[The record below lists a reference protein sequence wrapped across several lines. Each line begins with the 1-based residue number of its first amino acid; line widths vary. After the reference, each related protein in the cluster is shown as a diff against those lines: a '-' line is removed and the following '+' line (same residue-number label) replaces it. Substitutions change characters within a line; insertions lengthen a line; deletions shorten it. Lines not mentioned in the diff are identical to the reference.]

1 MVTNSYTIS
10 RSMDYVN
17 ENTTIGTPIDF
28 AQSWGRSNFD
38 RTHNYV
44 ASAIYELPFGP
55 GKPWMT
61 DSTTGKIIGGWQV
74 SALFVAQSG
83 TPLTITG
90 NGTLFNTPG
99 NTVFA
104 NVNGEQKVLGGLG
117 AGNLYFDPTVY
128 SLPGAGQQGNMRRN
142 TGPEGPGFWQLDM
155 SIFKRFAFGKHG
167 ATPNS
172 GSTRST
178 RRTPP
183 AGAIRTRASARR
195 PATRSARSPVW
206 PARRRNGSSGS
217 GAIRVLTRLRRHEGH
232 EDYEGHEAFVVF
244 VFLPGLRPL
253 CSPNRPRS
261 TI

>member
-1 MVTNSYTIS
+1 MQVKVDRRFRNGFLVTNSYTLS

-61 DSTTGKIIGGWQV
+61 DSTAGKIIGGWQI

-90 NGTLFNTPG
+90 SGTLFNTPG
-99 NTVFA
+99 NTAFA

-128 SLPGAGQQGNMRRN
+128 SQPAAGQQGNLRRN
-142 TGPEGPGFWQLDM
+142 NGPEGPGFWQLDM
-155 SIFKRFAFGKHG
+155 SIFKRFVIGKHG
-167 ATPNS
+167 RYAEFRIDAFNAPN
-172 GSTRST
+172 
-178 RRTPP
+178 
-183 AGAIRTRASARR
+183 
-195 PATRSARSPVW
+195 ATRWGNPNTGFSTA
-206 PARRRNGSSGS
+206 AGNTFGQ
-217 GAIRVLTRLRRHEGH
+217 VLGLAGQTTQRLVRFGGRF
-232 EDYEGHEAFVVF
+232 AF
-244 VFLPGLRPL
+244 
-253 CSPNRPRS
+253 
-261 TI
+261 